1 MSLST
6 INRLAIYIHNTHT
19 RVQPKQYKK
28 NYNNNK
34 PNKQKGNIMIDK
46 TKLQEIYDKGTTLS
60 DVNYP
65 SPKGNGLVTAQS
77 Y

>member
-1 MSLST
+1 MLFTYT
-6 INRLAIYIHNTHT
+6 IHIHECNQNNT
-19 RVQPKQYKK
+19 K

-65 SPKGNGLVTAQS
+65 SPKDNGLITAQS